1 MNFTRLAIISLK
13 ELSDHVTSRRFI
25 LILIITCLVLGIAA
39 ANGVTDYNN
48 ALERYK
54 VGDASSLFIPSV
66 LYAFGKITDSIGLEG
81 LGAIIGI
88 AIGFDLIAGERE
100 GRSLKTILSQ
110 PLYRD
115 ELINGKAIGGI
126 STLAIITL
134 AGFLTILA
142 IFLIISIVPSF
153 EEVFLIGVIW
163 FITLLHMISYFSMA
177 LMSSVLAKTS
187 SGALIISLIILF
199 IMMYIIPVGGGE
211 LGTYLLGPEPKD
223 IGYEPDSQLQANY
236 ENAASEINDFFNLFS
251 VQSVYNDITSPIT
264 DPSFYVMNRIDTSG
278 YSLDLDIED
287 NIEKP
292 SLLGI
297 IGDKWVKIIVFIML
311 PIVFFGIAYVK
322 FMRMDLR

>member
-1 MNFTRLAIISLK
+1 LDLARLAIISRK
-13 ELSDHVTSRRFI
+13 EFSDHITSRRFL
-25 LILIITCLVLGIAA
+25 LILIITCLVLGVAA

-54 VGDASSLFIPSV
+54 GGSTSSLFLPSI
-66 LYAFGKITDSIGLEG
+66 LNAFGKITNSVGLEG

-110 PLYRD
+110 PIYRD

-142 IFLIISIVPSF
+142 IFLVISIIPSL
-153 EEVFLIGVIW
+153 EEIFLIGVIW
-163 FITLLHMISYFSMA
+163 LITLLYMISYFSMA

-187 SGALIISLIILF
+187 SGALMISLIILF
-199 IMMYIIPVGGGE
+199 VMMYIIPVGGGE
-211 LGTYLLGPEPKD
+211 LGTCLLGPEPED
-223 IGYEPDSQLQANY
+223 IGYDSDSQLQANY
-236 ENAASEINDFFNLFS
+236 ERAVLDTNDFFNLFS
-251 VQSVYNDITSPIT
+251 AQSVYNSITSPIT
-264 DPSFYVMNRIDTSG
+264 NPSFYVKNRIYSSG
-278 YSLDLDIED
+278 HSLDPDIED

-297 IGDKWVKIIVFIML
+297 IGDKWVKIIVFIMWPVL
-311 PIVFFGIAYVK
+311 FFGIAYVK
-322 FMRMDLR
+322 FMRTDLR

>member
-1 MNFTRLAIISLK
+1 MDLTRLAIISQK
-13 ELSDHVTSRRFI
+13 ELSDHVTSRRFL
-25 LILIITCLVLGIAA
+25 LILTITCLVLGVAA

-54 VGDASSLFIPSV
+54 VGEEGDPFMPSI
-66 LYAFGKITDSIGLEG
+66 LYAFGKITDSVGLEG

-126 STLAIITL
+126 TTLAIITL

-142 IFLIISIVPSF
+142 IFLVISIVPSF

-163 FITLLHMISYFSMA
+163 FITLLYMISYFSMA

-187 SGALIISLIILF
+187 SGAMIISLIILF
-199 IMMYIIPVGGGE
+199 IMTYIIPVGGGE
-211 LGTYLLGPEPKD
+211 LGTCLLGPEPED
-223 IGYEPDSQLQANY
+223 IGYDHDSQLQANY
-236 ENAASEINDFFNLFS
+236 ERAVLDIYDFFNLFS
-251 VQSVYNDITSPIT
+251 AQRVYSSITSPIT
-264 DPSFYVMNRIDTSG
+264 DPSYYAIYQLGFDN
-278 YSLDLDIED
+278 LDETG

-297 IGDKWVKIIVFIML
+297 IGDKWINIIVFIMWPVL
-311 PIVFFGIAYVK
+311 FFGIAYVK
-322 FMRMDLR
+322 FMRTDLR